1 MYYNHLSVNCLQQYL
16 SNRYILPNQKKKK
29 EKRIYFEKEEEEE
42 VEGNFSRIRSEMN
55 GEDG

>member
-1 MYYNHLSVNCLQQYL
+1 MYYNHLSVNYLQPYL

-29 EKRIYFEKEEEEE
+29 GIYFEKEEEEE
-42 VEGNFSRIRSEMN
+42 VEGNFSRIGSEMN